1 MITIKK
7 LLTLLLI
14 LFLQIACEDTVSSS
28 TQISG
33 EWLIPQNEVF
43 DGGPGKDGIPA
54 ISNPSLVGNS
64 SINFMKN
71 DDLIIGVKL
80 DGEIRGYPHP
90 ILDWHEIINDKIND
104 NYFSITYC
112 PLTGSTINYNRDLN
126 GNITTFG
133 VSGLLYNTNLIPYD
147 RATNS
152 NWSQMKLQCVN
163 GKLIGQTPTL
173 IYLLETTFKTLK
185 QAFPNAKVVNMT
197 ATPFRS
203 DKVEI
208 EGELVYRYP
217 FKRATLKGYVKH
229 VQAW

>member
-1 MITIKK
+1 MKTIKK
-7 LLTLLLI
+7 LLALLAI
-14 LFLQIACEDTVSSS
+14 LFLQIACEDMVSSS

-54 ISNPSLVGNS
+54 ISNPNLVGNS
-64 SINFMKN
+64 SINYMNN
-71 DDLIIGVKL
+71 DDLVIGVKF

-90 ILDWHEIINDKIND
+90 ILDWYEIINDKIND

-152 NWSQMKLQCVN
+152 NLS
-163 GKLIGQTPTL
+163 LIH
-173 IYLLETTFKTLK
+173 I
-185 QAFPNAKVVNMT
+185 
-197 ATPFRS
+197 
-203 DKVEI
+203 
-208 EGELVYRYP
+208 
-217 FKRATLKGYVKH
+217 
-229 VQAW
+229 

>member
-54 ISNPSLVGNS
+54 ISNPSLVRNS
-64 SINFMKN
+64 SINYMKN
-71 DDLIIGVKL
+71 DDLVIGVKF

-152 NWSQMKLQCVN
+152 NWSQMKLLCVN
-163 GKLIGQTPTL
+163 G
-173 IYLLETTFKTLK
+173 E
-185 QAFPNAKVVNMT
+185 
-197 ATPFRS
+197 
-203 DKVEI
+203 
-208 EGELVYRYP
+208 
-217 FKRATLKGYVKH
+217 LKGKTPETYITIETSWATWKRIFPDAQGVRSH
-229 VQAW
+229 RRTVFLLDILPYGSWYGWGM